1 MYTAS
6 DTRANY
12 TTFEDR
18 ILSNNLSLVGRVGKD
33 SELKQVGQHQL
44 LEFSLAGDTGFGDK
58 KVTSWFNCAIW
69 GDRAEKLEQHI
80 TKGKQVYVSGELTL
94 RKYTSKAGKDGV
106 SADLKVA
113 QLDFVGGKEE

>member
-1 MYTAS
+1 M
-6 DTRANY
+6 
-12 TTFEDR
+12 
-18 ILSNNLSLVGRVGKD
+18 SNNLSLVGRVGKD

-69 GDRAEKLEQHI
+69 GERAEKIQGYI

-94 RKYTSKAGKDGV
+94 RKYTTKEGKEGV
-106 SADLKVA
+106 SADLKVS
-113 QLDFVGGKEE
+113 QVDFIGGKEE